1 MRYIQIVILDFAMI
15 KSFKHKGL
23 KNFYLKGDASKIQ
36 PSHERRL
43 RMILARLESI
53 HQPEDMKLP
62 GFDFHPLRGE
72 LKDCYSVSVNKNW
85 RIIFKFNEADAFD
98 VDYIDYH

>member
-1 MRYIQIVILDFAMI
+1 MI
-15 KSFKHKGL
+15 KTFRHRGL
-23 KNFYLKGDASKIQ
+23 EKFYSKGDMSKIQ

-53 HQPEDMKLP
+53 YKPEDMALP
-62 GFDFHPLRGE
+62 GFDFHALRGDM
-72 LKDCYSVSVNKNW
+72 KTYYSISVNKNW
-85 RIIFKFNEADAFD
+85 RIIFKFDGVDVFD

>member
-1 MRYIQIVILDFAMI
+1 MI

-23 KNFYLKGDASKIQ
+23 EVFYSKGHLTKIQ

-43 RMILARLESI
+43 KLILARLESI
-53 HQPEDMKLP
+53 HRPEDMKLP

-72 LKDCYSVSVNKNW
+72 LKGFYSVSINKNW
-85 RIIFKFNEADAFD
+85 RIIFKFDGTDSFD
-98 VDYIDYH
+98 VDYVDYH